1 MSSWL
6 HPGLWIAF
14 FLPKYDVVN
23 PFPSNWPFNEHTWL
37 SKVFFGINYFRSII
51 SLQGS
56 LIMTLVILL
65 ILVNLMFVQS
75 LLLLGSSFIAL
86 FELQQIS
93 ISNHYVFNDL
103 DPLVLSDSVSH
114 TLVRVFF
121 LKSKILVEIRS
132 CTHSLSKS
140 FLILRIVGYK
150 RGVKIKSFHEFLH
163 R

>member
-1 MSSWL
+1 MSSRL

-14 FLPKYDVVN
+14 FLPKYDIVN
-23 PFPSNWPFNEHTWL
+23 LFPPNWPFNKHTWL

-56 LIMTLVILL
+56 LMMTIVVILIFL
-65 ILVNLMFVQS
+65 NFKFGQS
-75 LLLLGSSFIAL
+75 LLLLGSNFITL
-86 FELQQIS
+86 FELQEIS
-93 ISNHYVFNDL
+93 ISHDYVFYDV